1 MEVNPSVGTLTMQ
14 TDRTLRD
21 SGKTKRQLLLEVS
34 RLRRK
39 LAVLDQDH
47 ERELEQAEQ
56 IHTVIDLAAF
66 GVLIADADHRIAYVN
81 EHLCKVLGYRS
92 QEMVGQSL
100 TLLSPRSDQDSL
112 RAYAKAIKSVGFLA
126 ASEQVLRCKCGANVP
141 FLLAGARIKDG
152 PDSSYEVALTLVD
165 IRERKLIENELKSD
179 EQRYRGMFEDSPISL
194 WEEDFSQVLDHL
206 LRLERGGI
214 TDFDAYF
221 EEHPEEVSRCSAM
234 IRIVDVNRETLK
246 LYQAQTKEELLVS
259 LDRIFSEES
268 MPGVKDQFL
277 CIVQG
282 KREYEGEA
290 INLTLRGEKIY
301 VQLKW
306 IVAPEYERSM
316 DKVLVSITD
325 ITKRKRLAEEKES
338 LLMQLHRSQRLETIG
353 TLAAGIAH
361 DFNNILTPI
370 LGYVDMVREDL
381 SEDSPSRDDLE
392 CVLRATHRA
401 KELVQQ
407 ILTFSQQGDRSGRP
421 MELTPVVEEAVKFVR
436 HSIPPDIRVETE
448 FELDGGTILADPTQI
463 HQIVMNLCTN
473 SYHAMRDSGDS
484 LRISLT
490 RLSVDSEGVRR
501 DPCLGNQCYACL
513 SVHDNGAGM
522 DAQTQEHMFEPFF
535 TTKGVGE
542 GSGLGLSVVHGIVK
556 AYDGVI
562 RVESDPGRGTTVRVF
577 FPLLDHPANQM
588 HPEEAGMPC
597 GTESILFVDDE
608 ECIVQLE
615 QKVLTR
621 LGYHV
626 EAFTDS
632 TRALE
637 SFREDPSAFDLVVTD
652 KTMPTLDGLELSQRI
667 LALRPSMPIILITG
681 FSDVNAG
688 DLRESC
694 GFREVVMKPLVSQE
708 LAQAIHRVFNRVE
721 AV

>member
-1 MEVNPSVGTLTMQ
+1 MQ
-14 TDRTLRD
+14 TERTRRD

-47 ERELEQAEQ
+47 ERELEQAER

-81 EHLCKVLGYRS
+81 DHLCEVLGYRS
-92 QEMVGQSL
+92 EEMVGQSL
-100 TLLSPRSDQDSL
+100 TLLSPHSDQDSL
-112 RAYAKAIKSVGFLA
+112 PAYAKTLRSLGFLA
-126 ASEQVLRCKCGANVP
+126 ASEHVLRCKCGANVP
-141 FLLAGARIKDG
+141 FLLGGARIKDD
-152 PDSSYEVALTLVD
+152 PDASYEVALTLVD
-165 IRERKLIENELKSD
+165 IRERKLIENELKSG

-194 WEEDFSQVLDHL
+194 WEEDCSQVLDHL
-206 LRLERGGI
+206 LRLKKGGI

-221 EEHPEEVSRCSAM
+221 EDHPEEVRRCSAM
-234 IRIVDVNRETLK
+234 IRIVDVNREALK
-246 LYQAQTKEELLVS
+246 LYQAQTKETLLVS

-268 MPGVKDQFL
+268 MPGAKDQLL
-277 CIVQG
+277 CIAQG
-282 KREYEGEA
+282 KGEYEGEA

-301 VQLKW
+301 VYLKW
-306 IVAPEYERSM
+306 IVAPRYERSM
-316 DKVLVSITD
+316 NKVLVSITD
-325 ITKRKRLAEEKES
+325 ITKRRRLEEEKQS
-338 LLMQLHRSQRLETIG
+338 LLLQLHRSQRLETIG

-370 LGYVDMVREDL
+370 LGYVDMVREDQTEG
-381 SEDSPSRDDLE
+381 SPAREDLD

-407 ILTFSQQGDRSGRP
+407 ILTFSQQGDCSGRP

-448 FELDGGTILADPTQI
+448 LELDGGTILADPTQI

-473 SYHAMRDSGDS
+473 SHHAMRDSGDS

-490 RLSVDSEGVRR
+490 RLSEDSDRIRR
-501 DPCLGNQCYACL
+501 DPGLRKQCYACL

-542 GSGLGLSVVHGIVK
+542 GSGLGLSVVHGIIK

-562 RVESDPGRGTTVRVF
+562 RVESDPGKGTTVRVY
-577 FPLLDHPANQM
+577 FPLLNRPSGQV
-588 HPEEAGMPC
+588 HPEEATVPG
-597 GTESILFVDDE
+597 GAASILFVDDE

-632 TRALE
+632 TLALE
-637 SFREDPSAFDLVVTD
+637 LFREDPSAFDLVVTD
-652 KTMPTLDGLELSQRI
+652 KTMPTLDGLELSLQI
-667 LALRPSMPIILITG
+667 LALRPDMPIILTTG
-681 FSDVNAG
+681 FSDLIAA
-688 DLRESC
+688 DLRESL
-694 GFREVVMKPLVSQE
+694 GLREVVMKPLVSQE
-708 LAQAIHRVFNRVE
+708 LARAIHRVFNSVE
-721 AV
+721 TE